1 MMRRPRR
8 GGGDRRAVTSAEG
21 RRDRPGETPGRSAA
35 PGTIGPPAARF
46 LTRSA
51 QSGSRTAE
59 PPPDD
64 ALHSYI
70 RAFAGSGWESAS
82 FLWHT
87 DRSVWFSIRLN
98 ATPAGDIR
106 VGAEQVTLPHRLTAR
121 ELDVLTLLAIGL
133 SNTEIGAVLVSS
145 PRTIS
150 THVEH
155 ILAKLGQ
162 TSRTGAAGVAVERGY
177 LRLPLPG
184 MPLAGLQLAGS
195 TLPGRGSAHGSLA
208 ICAMHERV
216 VAETGEGAGNPGSGK
231 PGSGNPGSGRP
242 GSGNG
247 ARQVRA
253 GRSAPARRMPGER
266 TLRIG
271 SAFPLAGLAG
281 DDGHQMVNG
290 SALAIGQLNARGGIG
305 GRLIEQI
312 VVDVDVFSPDGVAKA
327 FRQLFEADVDAV
339 TSGYVFPEDVAA
351 GLAAQ
356 YGAPY
361 LHAMTSQSQAQ
372 TVRDNQAAFRN
383 VFQVCPTEVH
393 YGPGFVRFLDS
404 ELDRGWRPR
413 SRRVAFVDTDLPS
426 GQLLN
431 ARTVSAAEQSGWQI
445 SGARTVAAIGADWAA
460 LARDLERLEPAAVMI
475 AQFLPGELAAFQRDA
490 AARLP
495 GTLIYA
501 IYAPS
506 VPEFLKIAGPD
517 AEGTVWATVTGT
529 YDDSIGQRFRADYAD
544 AFGELPGWS
553 HAGIAYDEIH
563 LLARA
568 WMSVRQPRDFAA
580 VSRELRQVRY
590 RGVNGSYFLDNAE
603 QSGLGFPDTTRDP
616 SLGQAHLVLQVQDGS
631 HRIISP
637 APYAES
643 RFREPVLAAGR
654 TLPAGHGRA
663 AAAAVIARGTDY

>member
-1 MMRRPRR
+1 
-8 GGGDRRAVTSAEG
+8 
-21 RRDRPGETPGRSAA
+21 
-35 PGTIGPPAARF
+35 
-46 LTRSA
+46 
-51 QSGSRTAE
+51 
-59 PPPDD
+59 
-64 ALHSYI
+64 
-70 RAFAGSGWESAS
+70 
-82 FLWHT
+82 
-87 DRSVWFSIRLN
+87 
-98 ATPAGDIR
+98 
-106 VGAEQVTLPHRLTAR
+106 
-121 ELDVLTLLAIGL
+121 
-133 SNTEIGAVLVSS
+133 
-145 PRTIS
+145 
-150 THVEH
+150 
-155 ILAKLGQ
+155 
-162 TSRTGAAGVAVERGY
+162 
-177 LRLPLPG
+177 
-184 MPLAGLQLAGS
+184 
-195 TLPGRGSAHGSLA
+195 
-208 ICAMHERV
+208 
-216 VAETGEGAGNPGSGK
+216 
-231 PGSGNPGSGRP
+231 
-242 GSGNG
+242 
-247 ARQVRA
+247 
-253 GRSAPARRMPGER
+253 MPGER

-271 SAFPLAGLAG
+271 SAFPLGGLAG
-281 DDGHQMVNG
+281 DDGPQMVNG

-327 FRQLFEADVDAV
+327 FRQLFEADVDGV

-393 YGPGFVRFLDS
+393 YGPGFVRFLDT
-404 ELDRGWRPR
+404 ELEKGWQPR
-413 SRRVAFVDTDLPS
+413 SRRIAFVDTDLPS

-431 ARTVSAAEQSGWQI
+431 ARTVSAAEQSGWLI
-445 SGARTVAAIGADWAA
+445 SAARTVAAIGADWAA

-475 AQFLPGELAAFQRDA
+475 AQFLPGELAAFQRQA

-495 GTLIYA
+495 GTVIYA

-643 RFREPVLAAGR
+643 RFREPVLAAAGR
-654 TLPAGHGRA
+654 QSR
-663 AAAAVIARGTDY
+663 R

>member
-1 MMRRPRR
+1 
-8 GGGDRRAVTSAEG
+8 VLS
-21 RRDRPGETPGRSAA
+21 
-35 PGTIGPPAARF
+35 GTA
-46 LTRSA
+46 
-51 QSGSRTAE
+51 

-70 RAFAGSGWESAS
+70 RAFAGCGWEAAS

-87 DRSVWFSIRLN
+87 GRSVWFSIRLL

-106 VGAEQVTLPHRLTAR
+106 VAAEQVALPHRLTAR

-184 MPLAGLQLAGS
+184 LP
-195 TLPGRGSAHGSLA
+195 LPGRTSARGSLA
-208 ICAMHERV
+208 ICALHQRV
-216 VAETGEGAGNPGSGK
+216 VAESGSPGAATLGAAGKGAGPAS
-231 PGSGNPGSGRP
+231 
-242 GSGNG
+242 
-247 ARQVRA
+247 A
-253 GRSAPARRMPGER
+253 GGSAPVRRMPGER

-271 SAFPLAGLAG
+271 SAFPLGGLAG

-393 YGPGFVRFLDS
+393 YGPGFVRFLDT
-404 ELDRGWRPR
+404 ELEKGWQPR
-413 SRRVAFVDTDLPS
+413 SRRIAFVDTDLPS

-445 SGARTVAAIGADWAA
+445 SAARTVAAIGADWAA

-475 AQFLPGELAAFQRDA
+475 AQFLPGELAAFQRQA

-495 GTLIYA
+495 GTVIYA

-580 VSRELRQVRY
+580 VSRELRQVRH

-643 RFREPVLAAGR
+643 RFREPVLAAAGR
-654 TLPAGHGRA
+654 QSR
-663 AAAAVIARGTDY
+663 R

>member
-1 MMRRPRR
+1 VIHAIAADSALVAR
-8 GGGDRRAVTSAEG
+8 GGGDRLAATWVET
-21 RRDRPGETPGRSAA
+21 RRDRPGSTPGREV
-35 PGTIGPPAARF
+35 G
-46 LTRSA
+46 L
-51 QSGSRTAE
+51 
-59 PPPDD
+59 PPDE

-70 RAFAGSGWESAS
+70 RAFSGCGSEAAS
-82 FLWHT
+82 FLWQT
-87 DRSVWFSIRLN
+87 GPSVWFSIRLQ
-98 ATPAGDIR
+98 ATPAGDVR
-106 VGAEQVTLPHRLTAR
+106 VAAAQVSLPDRLTAR

-162 TSRTGAAGVAVERGY
+162 TSRTGAAAVAVERGL

-184 MPLAGLQLAGS
+184 QTRAG
-195 TLPGRGSAHGSLA
+195 GSLA
-208 ICAMHERV
+208 ICRLHQRV
-216 VAETGEGAGNPGSGK
+216 LAGLADDAGK
-231 PGSGNPGSGRP
+231 LVTRAAPA
-242 GSGNG
+242 G
-247 ARQVRA
+247 ARWPPPRR
-253 GRSAPARRMPGER
+253 RSPGER

-305 GRLIEQI
+305 GRLIEQV
-312 VVDVDVFSPDGVAKA
+312 VVDVDVFSSDGVASA
-327 FRQLFEADVDAV
+327 FRQLFEAEVDAV
-339 TSGYVFPEDVAA
+339 TSGYVFPEDTAA

-361 LHAMTSQSQAQ
+361 LHAMTSQSQAE
-372 TVRDNQAAFRN
+372 TVRENQRAFRN

-393 YGPGFVRFLDS
+393 YGPGFVRFLDQ
-404 ELDRGWRPR
+404 ELEKGWQPR
-413 SRRVAFVDTDLPS
+413 SRRIAFVDTDLPS

-431 ARTVSAAEQSGWQI
+431 ARTVSAAERSGWQI
-445 SGARTVAAIGADWAA
+445 TAARTVAAIGADWAA
-460 LARDLERLEPAAVMI
+460 LACDLERLEPAAVMI
-475 AQFLPGELAAFQRDA
+475 AQFLPGELAAFQRQA

-495 GTLIYA
+495 GTVIYA

-506 VPEFLKIAGPD
+506 VPEFLKIAGQD

-529 YDDSIGQRFRADYAD
+529 YDDSIGRRFRAEYAD
-544 AFGELPGWS
+544 AYGQLPGWS

-580 VSRELRQVRY
+580 VSQELRHLRY

-616 SLGQAHLVLQVQDGS
+616 SLGQAHLVLQVQDGL

-643 RFREPVLAAGR
+643 RFREPGFAAAGSR
-654 TLPAGHGRA
+654 QQR
-663 AAAAVIARGTDY
+663 

>member
-1 MMRRPRR
+1 
-8 GGGDRRAVTSAEG
+8 VLS
-21 RRDRPGETPGRSAA
+21 
-35 PGTIGPPAARF
+35 GTA
-46 LTRSA
+46 
-51 QSGSRTAE
+51 

-70 RAFAGSGWESAS
+70 RAFAGCGWEAAS

-87 DRSVWFSIRLN
+87 GRSVWFSIRLL

-106 VGAEQVTLPHRLTAR
+106 VAAEQVALPHRLTAR

-184 MPLAGLQLAGS
+184 LP
-195 TLPGRGSAHGSLA
+195 LPGRTSARGSLA
-208 ICAMHERV
+208 ICALDQRV
-216 VAETGEGAGNPGSGK
+216 VAESGSPGAATLGAAGKGAGPAS
-231 PGSGNPGSGRP
+231 
-242 GSGNG
+242 
-247 ARQVRA
+247 A
-253 GRSAPARRMPGER
+253 GGSAPVRRMPGER

-271 SAFPLAGLAG
+271 SAFPLGGLAG

-312 VVDVDVFSPDGVAKA
+312 VVDVDVFSPDGVARA

-393 YGPGFVRFLDS
+393 YGPGFVRFLDT
-404 ELDRGWRPR
+404 ELEKGWQPR
-413 SRRVAFVDTDLPS
+413 SRRIAFVDTDLPS

-445 SGARTVAAIGADWAA
+445 SAARTVAAIGADWAA

-475 AQFLPGELAAFQRDA
+475 AQFLPGELAAFQRQA

-495 GTLIYA
+495 GTVIYA

-580 VSRELRQVRY
+580 VSRELRQVRH

-643 RFREPVLAAGR
+643 RFREPVFAAAGR
-654 TLPAGHGRA
+654 QSR
-663 AAAAVIARGTDY
+663 R